1 MLLRFS
7 LSSVRS
13 FADILPF
20 HPRSSTFPSSPSQFR
35 RKILVQAANSAPA
48 PSIKSEPNSTLSKP
62 EFLIENLFVPPGVD
76 LDEVTKEMILPCSN
90 IVVGPYAGE
99 AKIKQVEFVMSSAR
113 VRDCPADDRPEFAI
127 VGRSNVGKS
136 SLVNALVRKKEIA
149 LTSKKPGY
157 FYVQLSFRVLEF
169 FRYGILAWNLFD
181 EMPGLFQEKLN

>member
-13 FADILPF
+13 FADILSF

-35 RKILVQAANSAPA
+35 KILVQAANSA

-62 EFLIENLFVPPGVD
+62 EFLIENLFIPPGVD

-169 FRYGILAWNLFD
+169 FRYGIVLHGICSTKCLVCFRKNSID
-181 EMPGLFQEKLN
+181 